1 MGGTQISGRSDPLG
15 FSHGFS
21 LHADTVAYANPV
33 VEATLGGAEVDLGRS
48 RTHTPHIPTCAQ
60 GQNPKNLNRQ
70 VRKGA
75 YSM

>member
-60 GQNPKNLNRQ
+60 AFRDSCVHTLHAHTHPQR
-70 VRKGA
+70 
-75 YSM
+75 